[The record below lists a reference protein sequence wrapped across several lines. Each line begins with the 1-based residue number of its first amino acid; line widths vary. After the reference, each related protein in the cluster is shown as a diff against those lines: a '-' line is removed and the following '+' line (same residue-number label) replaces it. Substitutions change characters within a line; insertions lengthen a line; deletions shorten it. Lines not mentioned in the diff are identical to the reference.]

1 MTHEPVTS
9 AALGG
14 PGLWRAAWLVARK
27 DWAVAGRTRDSFT
40 ATVFFAGLVLLI
52 LGFAL
57 GPDEGRLRAAAPGIL
72 WSALALSSAVAA
84 GRAFG
89 QEQESGTLERLL
101 GYPVAHEALYLGKFL
116 GVLAQLLLLALV
128 VVPACALIYGLSGP
142 WLLIGLTVL
151 LGLTGLA
158 ASTAFYAAITV
169 NLRAREA
176 LLPVLAFPVLVPVV
190 LAGVRATM
198 LLAEGALPGEWG
210 AWLSFLALYDAV
222 AVVASALLFPF
233 AVEG

>member
-1 MTHEPVTS
+1 MNT
-9 AALGG
+9 GG
-14 PGLWRAAWLVARK
+14 PGLWRAAWRVARK

-40 ATVFFAGLVLLI
+40 ATVFFAALVLLI

-57 GPDEGRLRAAAPGIL
+57 GPDEGTLRRAAPGIL

-84 GRAFG
+84 QRAFG

-101 GYPVAHEALYLGKFL
+101 GYPVAHEALYLGKFF
-116 GVLAQLLLLALV
+116 GVLAQLLLLAVV
-128 VVPACALIYGLSGP
+128 VVPATALIYGLSGP

-151 LGLTGLA
+151 LGLTGLS

-176 LLPVLAFPVLVPVV
+176 LLPVLAFPVIVPVV
-190 LAGVRATM
+190 LAGVRATT
-198 LLAEGALPGEWG
+198 LLSDGALASEWG